1 LRFGAAAGTSRI
13 LVPVHKRA
21 FLWTH
26 LIESSNANAA
36 TRLASPSVRLGDAM
50 RPKQTKQR
58 IEAELNASARDQV
71 LAKFREL
78 FAYWDEFERRLRQEE
93 NKVWQPHW
101 THQDPYADR
110 FLRIGMK
117 PQLAAA
123 IGARLTQ
130 LGDIVANKRLP
141 SDILAE
147 IEEISAAGDAA
158 LGQLN
163 AVVAARK
170 KP

>member
-1 LRFGAAAGTSRI
+1 
-13 LVPVHKRA
+13 
-21 FLWTH
+21 
-26 LIESSNANAA
+26 
-36 TRLASPSVRLGDAM
+36 M

-58 IEAELNASARDQV
+58 IEAELNATAHDKV

-78 FAYWDEFERRLRQEE
+78 FAYWDEFETRLRQEE
-93 NKVWQPHW
+93 NKIWQPHW
-101 THQDPYADR
+101 THQDPYTDR

-123 IGARLTQ
+123 IGARLAQ
-130 LGDIVANKRLP
+130 LGDILANNRMP
-141 SDILAE
+141 PDIQAE
-147 IEEISAAGDAA
+147 INEISATGDAA